1 MQQTIQGAA
10 FDGPFSLRTL
20 PVRRLAQ
27 AGSPSSSRST
37 AIVESAAITSPASE
51 ANRMLTRS
59 DSRASSIVAPL
70 PTIPSMSANLD
81 QIRPSLASSNMEVRH
96 FKLLS

>member
-1 MQQTIQGAA
+1 
-10 FDGPFSLRTL
+10 
-20 PVRRLAQ
+20 
-27 AGSPSSSRST
+27 
-37 AIVESAAITSPASE
+37 
-51 ANRMLTRS
+51 MLTRS